1 MSPPPGLGSPR
12 GLGSRSPGAQAGEHR
27 KRCGARLPRT
37 RYCDGS
43 EQLKCQWPLLGG
55 RVFSGL
61 MSRRA
66 VMGSSRM
73 PGPGGLFDGKKGDA
87 RASRGMCAAWGVRV
101 ALWEGSGK
109 GQLGTMWFW
118 WEPPPWS
125 LLPQQGGEI
134 WGRLSGRQRE
144 PGWAL
149 GPFWCPHLALRC
161 PSEGPAG
168 LGEAA
173 ALVPWV
179 SRFPRFCKGQKQR
192 T

>member
-1 MSPPPGLGSPR
+1 M
-12 GLGSRSPGAQAGEHR
+12 
-27 KRCGARLPRT
+27 
-37 RYCDGS
+37 
-43 EQLKCQWPLLGG
+43 CQWPLLGG

-66 VMGSSRM
+66 VMGSSRT

-161 PSEGPAG
+161 PSSRVLQGLARLLPWYHGCHGSPASAKAESRERDPWEARRGPGG
-168 LGEAA
+168 LS
-173 ALVPWV
+173 ALLLR
-179 SRFPRFCKGQKQR
+179 SRLRRWLQVTGRDRRGQG
-192 T
+192 